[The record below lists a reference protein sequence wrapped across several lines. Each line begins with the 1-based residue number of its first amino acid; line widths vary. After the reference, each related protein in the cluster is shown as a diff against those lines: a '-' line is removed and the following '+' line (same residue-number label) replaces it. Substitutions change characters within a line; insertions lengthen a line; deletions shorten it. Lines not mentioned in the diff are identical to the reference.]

1 VDEGFIWI
9 NLLFQVIKSSM
20 NKVYE
25 KEIEVNRKKADF
37 SVSEKS
43 LQLGK
48 MRRAKKAYLRI
59 SFQKSHT
66 INRASPL

>member
-1 VDEGFIWI
+1 
-9 NLLFQVIKSSM
+9 M

-48 MRRAKKAYLRI
+48 MRRAKKVYLRI
-59 SFQKSHT
+59 SFQKAIPSIEQALFNGILHQSRC
-66 INRASPL
+66 IFQV